1 MPPIFVDGRRRTFAR
16 LVLWGL
22 IQGAGAVATVILIK
36 AVFDQLAIGKPA
48 AIVGFLAGLAVA
60 AVLIFCVSLLW
71 RADAERLGHSYVSS
85 CRLRMYDLLR
95 QRSESMPPRRRGLM
109 MARFVSDLSAAR
121 LWVSRGLARLV
132 TGSIATLGAL
142 VGAIVIEPRLAL
154 AAAMPFLL
162 AGGLVLVLR
171 GRLLVRI
178 AEMRRR
184 RGRVSAHV
192 GEMLES
198 LNSLSDSDA
207 QRERRRLRKRSRAL
221 RDAAIQRG
229 WRSETL
235 RAGPRLASGI
245 AIALVLGLAAT
256 GSVATSVGDVVAL
269 MSVIGF
275 LTQSCSELAQ
285 SMDYRLNYLIA
296 RQKLET
302 CNGLSEPENQAPPPI
317 EPVSRDT
324 IKPRPTAES
333 IVPRS
338 VV

>member
-1 MPPIFVDGRRRTFAR
+1 MVMPPILVDGRRRTFAR

-48 AIVGFLAGLAVA
+48 AIVGFLAALAGVA
-60 AVLIFCVSLLW
+60 VVTFGVSLLW

-132 TGSIATLGAL
+132 TGSIAALGAL
-142 VGAIVIEPRLAL
+142 VGATVIEPRLAVL
-154 AAAMPFLL
+154 AAVPFLL
-162 AGGLVLVLR
+162 AAGLILVIR

-198 LNSLSDSDA
+198 LDSLSDSDA
-207 QRERRRLRKRSRAL
+207 QRERRRLRKRSHAL

-229 WRSETL
+229 WRSEVL
-235 RAGPRLASGI
+235 RAGPHLASGI
-245 AIALVLGLAAT
+245 AIVLVLGIAAADRITTST
-256 GSVATSVGDVVAL
+256 GDIVAL
-269 MSVIGF
+269 MSVMGF

-285 SMDYRLNYLIA
+285 SLDYRLNYLIA
-296 RQKLET
+296 RQKLE
-302 CNGLSEPENQAPPPI
+302 NSIGLSQPNDQAHASVETAP
-317 EPVSRDT
+317 RDT
-324 IKPRPTAES
+324 KFPQQRTRI
-333 IVPRS
+333 IGI
-338 VV
+338 

>member
-1 MPPIFVDGRRRTFAR
+1 MPPILVDGRRRTFAR

-36 AVFDQLAIGKPA
+36 AVFDQLAISKPA
-48 AIVGFLAGLAVA
+48 AIVEFLAGLATVA
-60 AVLIFCVSLLW
+60 VVTFCVSLLW
-71 RADAERLGHSYVSS
+71 RADAERLGHTYVAS

-95 QRSESMPPRRRGLM
+95 QRSESMAPRRRGLM

-142 VGAIVIEPRLAL
+142 VGAIVIDPGLAL
-154 AAAMPFLL
+154 VAAVPFLL
-162 AGGLVLVLR
+162 AGGVVVAIR

-198 LNSLSDSDA
+198 VNTLSDADA
-207 QRERRRLRKRSRAL
+207 QQERRRLHKRSRAL

-229 WRSETL
+229 TWSEVL
-235 RAGPRLASGI
+235 RAGPQLASGTT
-245 AIALVLGLAAT
+245 IALVLGIAST
-256 GSVATSVGDVVAL
+256 GHVATSTGDIVAL

-275 LTQSCSELAQ
+275 LTQSCSDLAQ
-285 SMDYRLNYLIA
+285 SLDYRLNYIIA
-296 RQKLET
+296 RQKLE
-302 CNGLSEPENQAPPPI
+302 NSLSLFGSQDQALFALEPEIQSINIQQHTAAPL
-317 EPVSRDT
+317 SN
-324 IKPRPTAES
+324 
-333 IVPRS
+333 
-338 VV
+338 

>member
-1 MPPIFVDGRRRTFAR
+1 MVMPPILVDGRRRTFAR

-36 AVFDQLAIGKPA
+36 AVFDALAIGKPA
-48 AIVGFLAGLAVA
+48 TIVEFLAGLAVI
-60 AVLIFCVSLLW
+60 AVVTFCVSLLW
-71 RADAERLGHSYVSS
+71 RADAERLGHSYVAS

-95 QRSESMPPRRRGLM
+95 QRAESMPPRRRGLM

-154 AAAMPFLL
+154 VAAVPFLL
-162 AGGLVLVLR
+162 AGVLVLAIR
-171 GRLLVRI
+171 GHLLVRI

-198 LNSLSDSDA
+198 LNRLPDSDA
-207 QRERRRLRKRSRAL
+207 LRERRRLRKRSRAL

-229 WRSETL
+229 WRSEIL
-235 RAGPRLASGI
+235 RAGPQLASGI
-245 AIALVLGLAAT
+245 TIALVLGIAST
-256 GSVATSVGDVVAL
+256 GRFATSTGDVVAL

-285 SMDYRLNYLIA
+285 SLDYRLNYIIA
-296 RQKLET
+296 RQKLE
-302 CNGLSEPENQAPPPI
+302 NSLGLSESPDQALVPLDPPAQGTSIRPQTA
-317 EPVSRDT
+317 EPVT
-324 IKPRPTAES
+324 G
-333 IVPRS
+333 
-338 VV
+338 